1 MSTAND
7 LVEATRRHL
16 FSGQNEE
23 LNRLAGAV
31 TNVATTMTM
40 TYDLGG
46 IQKGMIIAIDLE
58 EIQVWETSGKIIT
71 VCSRGV
77 NGSTAASHADLATVT
92 VKPKFS
98 QFRILSAINTDLS
111 DLSAPDNGLFRIKNV
126 TLTFSPV
133 IQGYDMTSVTSDLLG
148 VLDVRYSMV
157 GPEKSWPRVE
167 KWSLLRNMSTAEFTS
182 GTALVLYDGGFPGR
196 SVRVTYKAPYSSFT
210 QLSDDVVSVSGLQAS
225 AADIPPLGAAM
236 RLVAPRDV
244 KRAFSEHQGEPR
256 RADEVPVGSATSS
269 MRGLM
274 MLRGAR
280 ITSERSRLVAQYP
293 NTQVW

>member
-1 MSTAND
+1 MPTAND

-23 LNRLAGAV
+23 LNRLNGAV

-58 EIQVWETSGKIIT
+58 EIQVWETSGKVIT

-77 NGSTAASHADLATVT
+77 NGTTGASHADLATVT

-98 QFRILSAINTDLS
+98 QFRILSALNADLS
-111 DLSAPDNGLFRIKNV
+111 DLSTPDNGLFQIKNV

-133 IQGYDMTSVTSDLLG
+133 IQGYDMAAVASDILG
-148 VLDVRYSMV
+148 ILDVRYSMV

-167 KWSLLRNMSTAEFTS
+167 KFSLLRNMPVSEFAS
-182 GTALVLYDGGFPGR
+182 GLALVLYDGGFPGK
-196 SVRVTYKAPYSSFT
+196 SVRVTYKAPYAP
-210 QLSDDVVSVSGLQAS
+210 LVNLADDVVAVSGLQTT

-280 ITSERSRLVAQYP
+280 ITSERSRLISQYP